1 MGVIINEIKDEYT
14 ILLHKVN
21 EEVIGEI
28 PMTFLVSMSNSL
40 NEIGKVEFEINKTYI
55 NQINKTKTEYKL
67 YGEFKSERIISLD
80 GYKYVIKSVGEDEK
94 FGIKTITAFSKE
106 KKLEKINI
114 SVEDLGFYLQDS
126 DEDNGIYNLDD
137 YMYDETGWRFG
148 YIDDTVKYN
157 EFDENLVL
165 DEISYDASTSDLSL
179 NAEYDINTKNLK
191 LNINNKIP
199 KMRWQESV
207 DTSWLDF
214 LKKNISTQ
222 FNCYVHFDT
231 KNQLVDLY
239 DMSTFGENIG
249 IGLSYDNYIKTL
261 EKETNTSDIV
271 TELKLVGNEEECIVT
286 DATVTGEDKIENYSY
301 FMENGEMSN
310 TLISA
315 LNKYY
320 EMTEIRS
327 VEWKRLRDEKLTN
340 QSELI
345 NKKNTEKTLIE
356 EIKALEIR
364 IRFYEGKVG
373 TDEDLTGTFTELL
386 ADAMSEIN
394 KKKDEEKTTSAR
406 IRELEINIENIES
419 QMLILNELCK
429 KKTAKDEND
438 TLIFT
443 QDLLDEL
450 KKFKFSESY
459 IDDSFYDAN
468 ELIASGTNKLNIICR
483 PTKSWTIGV
492 EDFTSRLIS
501 NKFRKQW
508 NGKLGLGDVIY
519 LYNNLNDS
527 EEFIYLV
534 GYNKNFRNKS
544 LDLTLSDK
552 KESEDV
558 VRFINDCLKDAKSN
572 NKLIKRSARL
582 WNKQRYNT
590 MNLEKGEVIK

>member
-1 MGVIINEIKDEYT
+1 MGVIINEIKDKYT

-28 PMTFLVSMSNSL
+28 LMNSMISMSNSL
-40 NEIGKVEFEINKTYI
+40 NEIGKVEFEINKI
-55 NQINKTKTEYKL
+55 HMNQINKTKIKYKL
-67 YGEFKSERIISLD
+67 YEEFKSERIISLD
-80 GYKYVIKSVGEDEK
+80 GYMYVIKSVKENEK
-94 FGIKTITAFSKE
+94 LGIKTITAFSKE

-114 SVEDLGFYLQDS
+114 SVEDLGFYLQES
-126 DEDNGIYNLDD
+126 DEDNGIYNLDE

-148 YIDDTVKYN
+148 HIDDSVKYN
-157 EFDENLVL
+157 VD
-165 DEISYDASTSDLSL
+165 
-179 NAEYDINTKNLK
+179 
-191 LNINNKIP
+191 NKTP

-222 FNCYVHFDT
+222 FNCYVHFNT
-231 KNQLVDLY
+231 KNQLVNLY

-249 IGLSYDNYIKTL
+249 IGLSYDNYIKSL
-261 EKETNTSDIV
+261 EKETDSSDIV

-327 VEWKRLRDEKLTN
+327 VEWKRLRDEKLNN
-340 QSELI
+340 QSEMI

-364 IRFYEGKVG
+364 IKFYESKVG
-373 TDEDLTGTFTELL
+373 TDEDLTGTFAELL
-386 ADAMSEIN
+386 ADSIIEIN
-394 KKKDEEKTTSAR
+394 KKKDEEKTTSSR
-406 IRELEINIENIES
+406 IRELEVNIENIES

-429 KKTAKDEND
+429 KKTAKDENNA
-438 TLIFT
+438 LIFT

-459 IDDSFYDAN
+459 IEDSFYDAN

-501 NKFRKQW
+501 NNFRKQW
-508 NGKLGLGDVIY
+508 NGELGLGDVIY
-519 LYNNLNDS
+519 LYNSLNDS

-534 GYNKNFRNKS
+534 GYNKNFRTKS